1 MPKFDE
7 QKKILDR
14 KTPSDNEVWV
24 AVRYLD
30 IKIDDKPGTRNAI
43 IAVALLM
50 ICATVCL
57 LRACS
62 F

>member
-14 KTPSDNEVWV
+14 KTPSDNEVW
-24 AVRYLD
+24 AAIRYLD
-30 IKIDDKPGTRNAI
+30 IEIDDKPGTRNAI
-43 IAVALLM
+43 IAMAGALLM

-57 LRACS
+57 LRAC
-62 F
+62 